1 MPTARTPPWKKP
13 NPKGQKTQPLT
24 EAQKAAARQR
34 AEENGRRYP
43 NLVDNM
49 WAAKLPVEALLTV
62 APRPRLPTPFPP
74 WRDDARLYRQRNVGR
89 CAALVQSIT

>member
-1 MPTARTPPWKKP
+1 MATARTPPWKKP
-13 NPKGQKTQPLT
+13 NPKGRQPLT

-49 WAAKLPVEALLTV
+49 WAAKLP
-62 APRPRLPTPFPP
+62 R
-74 WRDDARLYRQRNVGR
+74 G
-89 CAALVQSIT
+89 

>member
-1 MPTARTPPWKKP
+1 MPEEVTPTTASSAHAAARTPPWKKP

-24 EAQKAAARQR
+24 ESQKAAARQR

-49 WAAKLPVEALLTV
+49 WAAKLP
-62 APRPRLPTPFPP
+62 R
-74 WRDDARLYRQRNVGR
+74 G
-89 CAALVQSIT
+89 

>member
-1 MPTARTPPWKKP
+1 MSTARTPPWKKP

-49 WAAKLPVEALLTV
+49 WAAKLP
-62 APRPRLPTPFPP
+62 R
-74 WRDDARLYRQRNVGR
+74 G
-89 CAALVQSIT
+89 